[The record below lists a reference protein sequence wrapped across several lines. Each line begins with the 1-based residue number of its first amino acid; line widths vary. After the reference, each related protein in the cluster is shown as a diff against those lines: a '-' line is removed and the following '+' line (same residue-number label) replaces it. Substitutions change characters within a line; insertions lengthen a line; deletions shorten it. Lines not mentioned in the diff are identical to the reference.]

1 MIEYRRRVTRN
12 GRIVKTLSVSAWSWI
27 GLTVLALLV
36 GKAMFGQDLPSA
48 DTIRLVQEREAHE
61 RAVAARIE
69 YQIAQQ
75 PKPIAAPEPAPRHL
89 SAEEMQQL
97 CIALDRYFRE
107 NAGRVPIF
115 K

>member
-1 MIEYRRRVTRN
+1 MKLGT
-12 GRIVKTLSVSAWSWI
+12 
-27 GLTVLALLV
+27 LALL
-36 GKAMFGQDLPSA
+36 AMAASVFGQDLPSA

-69 YQIAQQ
+69 YQIAKQ
-75 PKPIAAPEPAPRHL
+75 PKPCAEPEPAPRHL

-97 CIALDRYFRE
+97 RNALDRYFRE
-107 NAGRVPIF
+107 NSGRVPIF